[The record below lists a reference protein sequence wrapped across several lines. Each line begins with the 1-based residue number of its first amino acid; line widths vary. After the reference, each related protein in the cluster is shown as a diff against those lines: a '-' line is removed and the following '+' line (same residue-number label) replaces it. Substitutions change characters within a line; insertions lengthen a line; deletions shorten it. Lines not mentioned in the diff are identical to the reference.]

1 MATTPELIAY
11 LQEKIPL
18 GQLPETV
25 KLSELLWHEMDKLWQ
40 MSVVNIESGVVV
52 EWGGLLVIQEGEL
65 ALIELTEGTDTHI
78 RLVVPALTD
87 FVGSF
92 HTHPHASGYTGIGF
106 SGADFADMVN
116 QGERVSVV
124 QSGQHL
130 FMILRTENTPA
141 TTVVNKWRV
150 RMNSLFEQSYK
161 ERQDILAASLVANQT
176 ISRELG
182 LAFYY
187 GWAFRQLV
195 EVYRP

>member
-40 MSVVNIESGVVV
+40 
-52 EWGGLLVIQEGEL
+52 L
-65 ALIELTEGTDTHI
+65 
-78 RLVVPALTD
+78 
-87 FVGSF
+87 
-92 HTHPHASGYTGIGF
+92 
-106 SGADFADMVN
+106 
-116 QGERVSVV
+116 
-124 QSGQHL
+124 
-130 FMILRTENTPA
+130 
-141 TTVVNKWRV
+141 
-150 RMNSLFEQSYK
+150 NSLFEQSYK